1 MLTGLVKLT
10 KIYVLVWYET
20 LKLYLLYD
28 IYVRDYLVE
37 ALTIASY
44 FALFLLI
51 YLSVEILVQI

>member
-1 MLTGLVKLT
+1 VLTGLVKLT